1 MRRTAPFLLLTLAA
15 CSGDGSSDY
24 GNVAVPEREAE
35 AQAAIDRAVAQ
46 NGTAT
51 TARSGVPVGTPTENA
66 ARDRALPKEFQGYW
80 GITPDDCE
88 LANTAATGR
97 INIDADRI
105 RFWESRARVVDVV
118 DRSTYAVT
126 VDLRFT
132 GEGQTW
138 QKRSEWKLEG
148 GSTAM
153 VRTDAGAAPI
163 RYQRC

>member
-1 MRRTAPFLLLTLAA
+1 MIRAAMMFPLILAA
-15 CSGDGSSDY
+15 CSGAGSDY

-66 ARDRALPKEFQGYW
+66 ARDRALPKDFQGYW

-105 RFWESRARVVDVV
+105 RFWESRATVVDVV
-118 DRSTYAVT
+118 SRSTYAVT
-126 VDLRFT
+126 VDLRFS

-138 QKRSEWKLEG
+138 QKRTEWKLEG